1 MKLSRNR
8 KLNIAA
14 IAAFI
19 GLVLLGA
26 DETQDTT
33 MATFLAVKAI
43 GLVLFGSAAYL
54 CYLDTKIYGIPKEK

>member
-1 MKLSRNR
+1 MKLSRKT

-33 MATFLAVKAI
+33 MATFLTVKAV
-43 GLVLFGSAAYL
+43 GLVLFTLTAYI
-54 CYLDTKIYGIPKEK
+54 CHRDVKDYGIPKEK